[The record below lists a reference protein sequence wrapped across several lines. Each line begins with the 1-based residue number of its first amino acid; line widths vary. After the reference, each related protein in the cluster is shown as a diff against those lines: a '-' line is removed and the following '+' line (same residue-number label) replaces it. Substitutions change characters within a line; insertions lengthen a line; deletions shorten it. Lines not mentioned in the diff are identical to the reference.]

1 MSEVEIDCM
10 EARETLTL
18 ARDAAGVSSGSDAPK
33 EGRAQAHLKDCN
45 SCNVW
50 SQQVSEIVAMA
61 SSMPQFDV
69 SEALTQNIMKAV
81 DSEPALQTSVLSG
94 ANMFQ
99 TLFGLAVVAIMM
111 LEAAEDLNGLIAWAI
126 GLGVVYS
133 ISLLVRSNKEAELL
147 CD

>member
-1 MSEVEIDCM
+1 MSEVEMNCM

-18 ARDAAGVSSGSDAPK
+18 VRDVAGVSTGGDAQM
-33 EGRAQAHLKDCN
+33 EGRAQAHLKDCKG
-45 SCNVW
+45 CNVW
-50 SQQVSEIVAMA
+50 SQQVGEIVAMA

-81 DSEPALQTSVLSG
+81 DSEPAHQTSVLSG
-94 ANMFQ
+94 ANLFQ
-99 TLFGLAVVAIMM
+99 MLFGLAVVAIMM
-111 LEAAEDLNGLIAWAI
+111 VEAAEDINGLVAWAI

-133 ISLLVRSNKEAELL
+133 INLLVRSNKEVDLL